1 MACSNDLGATQASG
15 SFLRILFLEDQP
27 EDVILCRRALEA
39 GGFEPAAEVVS
50 TVEELMARVRSNPYD
65 IILADYCLGVGF
77 TTGLDALRLL
87 KADGWDIPF
96 ILVTGV
102 LGEEKAVECLREGAT
117 DYVLKHQLE
126 RLPSAVRR
134 ALAEK
139 RLREEKKRCAE
150 KERAHL
156 AAIVESSY
164 DAIVSSD
171 PQGIVTTWNP
181 AAEKMYGY
189 TAQEAL
195 GRPMSLI
202 IPPDRLDEMPVL
214 AGKPER
220 RRSVRSRETFRRSK
234 DGRLIPV
241 LVTVSPVPN
250 GSGEI
255 VAVSEIAHDITERTQ
270 MEAQLR
276 YSNWQL
282 EEQNRQ
288 VREADRMKSLFVANM
303 SHEVRTP
310 LNCMIG
316 FAELLYDGKL
326 GPLSEPHRE
335 CVNDILSAAR
345 QLLQLMNDI
354 LDLAK
359 VESGTLEFRPAPVA
373 LEMLV
378 DEVTHLLEAVARSKK
393 IQVEKEVSPELG
405 VVTVDGGR
413 VKQILHNYLSNA
425 LKFTAEGGRV
435 TVRVRPEPPGRFRL
449 EVEDTGIG
457 IQPED
462 IGRLFTEFQQ
472 LDNGMGKM
480 YQGSGLGL
488 ALTRRMVEAQG
499 GEVGV
504 RSTPGQG
511 STFHAVLPCVFQQ
524 KLAARDVETPRI
536 LVVAS
541 DPVDADRLA
550 ETLAQ
555 AGLGVEIAPTP
566 GVALTLS
573 RVRRFA
579 AILLLARSAA
589 GGAELFREFRAS
601 EVNRNTPVVVV
612 RAETGKELDLGF
624 PGGVVLSQP
633 LACKKLLEALGRA
646 GIRPSGVRDKTRVET
661 LAGKEPNA

>member
-1 MACSNDLGATQASG
+1 MACSNDLVTNEAGKV
-15 SFLRILFLEDQP
+15 FVRILCLEDQP

-39 GGFEPAAEVVS
+39 GGYELVAEVVS
-50 TVEELMARVRSNPYD
+50 TVEELMARVRAHRYD
-65 IILADYCLGVGF
+65 IILADYCLGVGLG
-77 TTGLDALRLL
+77 TGLDALRLL
-87 KADGWDIPF
+87 KAEGWDIPF
-96 ILVTGV
+96 ILVTGM
-102 LGEEKAVECLREGAT
+102 LGEQKAVECLREGVT

-134 ALAEK
+134 ALAQK
-139 RLREEKKRCAE
+139 RLQEEKKRCAE

-156 AAIVESSY
+156 AAIVEWSY

-202 IPPDRLDEMPVL
+202 IPPDRLHEMPVL

-220 RRSVRSRETFRRSK
+220 RQGVRQKQTFRRSK

-255 VAVSEIAHDITERTQ
+255 VGASEIAHDITERTQ

-282 EEQNRQ
+282 EEQNRR

-326 GPLSEPHRE
+326 GPLSEPHQE
-335 CVNDILSAAR
+335 CVGDILSAAR
-345 QLLQLMNDI
+345 QLLQLVNDI
-354 LDLAK
+354 LSLAK
-359 VESGTLEFRPAPVA
+359 VESGTLEFRPVPVA
-373 LEMLV
+373 LDMLV
-378 DEVTHLLEAVARSKK
+378 NEVTRLLEAVARSKR
-393 IQVEKEVSPELG
+393 IQIEKEVSPEMG

-449 EVEDTGIG
+449 EVEDNGIG

-462 IGRLFTEFQQ
+462 VGRLFTEFQQ
-472 LDNGMGKM
+472 LDSGLGKM
-480 YQGSGLGL
+480 YQGTGLGL

-524 KLAARDVETPRI
+524 KLAALDGETPQI

-541 DPVDADRLA
+541 DPVDADPLA
-550 ETLAQ
+550 EMLAQ
-555 AGLGVEIAPTP
+555 AGLGVEVAPTP

-579 AILLLARSAA
+579 AILLLARSDT
-589 GGAELFREFRAS
+589 GGAELFREIRAS
-601 EVNRNTPVVVV
+601 DVNRNTPVVVV
-612 RAETGKELDLGF
+612 RAETGQEFDLGF
-624 PGGVVLSQP
+624 PGGEVLSQP
-633 LACKKLLEALGRA
+633 VASEKLIEALGRA
-646 GIRPSGVRDKTRVET
+646 GIQPPGVRDKTRVET
-661 LAGKEPNA
+661 LAGKELNA